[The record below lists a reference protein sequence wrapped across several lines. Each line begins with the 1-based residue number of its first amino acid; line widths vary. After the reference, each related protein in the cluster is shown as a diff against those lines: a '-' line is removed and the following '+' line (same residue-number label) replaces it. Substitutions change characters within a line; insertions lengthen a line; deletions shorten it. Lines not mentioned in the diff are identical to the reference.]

1 MILYVKNANFSG
13 NNIGKLDTLF
23 VYKKIGGGT
32 VHQIPNTVMR
42 GAECD
47 WIITTVDGYV
57 FDVDSI
63 DITMGD
69 STGENNVD
77 VNYTTSDDAKTITIH
92 IDSVTGGISIIAHTK
107 EEAEEA

>member
-13 NNIGKLDTLF
+13 NNIGKLDTFF

-32 VHQIPNTVMR
+32 THDIPNTVAR

-47 WIITTVDGYV
+47 WTITVVDGYT
-57 FDVDSI
+57 FIVDKI

-77 VNYTTSDDAKTITIH
+77 VDYTVNDDKTITIH
-92 IDSVTGGISIIAHTK
+92 IGSVTGGISINVPTEEEV
-107 EEAEEA
+107 EEA